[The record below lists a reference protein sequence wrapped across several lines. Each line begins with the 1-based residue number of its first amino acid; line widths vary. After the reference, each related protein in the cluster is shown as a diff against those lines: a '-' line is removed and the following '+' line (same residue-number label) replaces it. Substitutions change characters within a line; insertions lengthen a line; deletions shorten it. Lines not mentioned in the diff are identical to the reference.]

1 MEFLLHYCGND
12 YLLFWR
18 RTHIYLLSILNMRK
32 LIKTTILF
40 LLPLVIGLTYIEHC
54 LRKVPNDYS
63 YKNDYLKNHSSEIE
77 VLYLGSS
84 HIFFG
89 VNPEF
94 SKYKGFNLAM
104 TSQDL
109 SLDWKLFNNFK
120 DWKNLKTIVIP
131 IDYISL
137 YSKLEYGIE
146 GWRMKNYTIYNDISS
161 NKFEDHFEILNGKFS
176 DNITRLR
183 NYYQY
188 GKTDM
193 DCNRYG
199 FGTLYKSSIK
209 NDLKSSA
216 KIAAKRHSITID
228 SEKGK
233 RAYNDNTEA
242 IDNFISYAKNKNV
255 KILFVSVP
263 VTQYYSKLTKNEQLY
278 STFSFL
284 KRELEKNKNCHYLD
298 LMNDTEFSNIDF
310 YDADHLNSNG
320 AKKFTIKLD
329 DEIKKIPQH

>member
-1 MEFLLHYCGND
+1 MK
-12 YLLFWR
+12 
-18 RTHIYLLSILNMRK
+18 K
-32 LIKTTILF
+32 LIKNIFLF
-40 LLPLVIGLTYIEHC
+40 LFPIIICLGIIEFS

-63 YKNDYLKNHSSEIE
+63 YKNDYLTKNSGEIE

-146 GWRMKNYTIYNDISS
+146 DWRMKNYTIYNDISS
-161 NKFEDHFEILNGKFS
+161 NKFEDHLEIFNGKFS
-176 DNITRLR
+176 DNIKRLK

-188 GKTDM
+188 GKTDI
-193 DCNRYG
+193 DCNQYG
-199 FGTLYKSSIK
+199 FGTLYKSSVK
-209 NDLKSSA
+209 NDLISSA

-233 RAYNDNTEA
+233 RAYIDNTKA
-242 IDNFISYAKNKNV
+242 IENFIYYAKKNKIN
-255 KILFVSVP
+255 ILFVSAP
-263 VTQYYSKLTKNEQLY
+263 VTEYYSNLTKNEQLY
-278 STFSFL
+278 TTFSFL
-284 KRELEKNKNCHYLD
+284 KKQIENNNNCHYLN
-298 LMNDTEFSNIDF
+298 LMNDSEFNDGYF
-310 YDADHLNSNG
+310 FDADHLNNLG
-320 AKKFTIKLD
+320 AKKFTIKID
-329 DEIKKIPQH
+329 SAIQNIP

>member
-1 MEFLLHYCGND
+1 
-12 YLLFWR
+12 
-18 RTHIYLLSILNMRK
+18 MRK

-40 LLPLVIGLTYIEHC
+40 LLPLVIGLTYIEHL

-63 YKNDYLKNHSSEIE
+63 YKNSYLKEHSSEIE

-146 GWRMKNYTIYNDISS
+146 DWRMKNYTIYNDISS
-161 NKFEDHFEILNGKFS
+161 NKFEDHLEIFNGKFS
-176 DNITRLR
+176 DNIKRLKD
-183 NYYQY
+183 YYQY
-188 GKTDM
+188 GKTDI
-193 DCNRYG
+193 DCNQYG
-199 FGTLYKSSIK
+199 FGTLYKSSIS

-216 KIAAKRHSITID
+216 KIAAKRHTITID

-233 RAYNDNTEA
+233 RAYNDNTKA
-242 IDNFISYAKNKNV
+242 IENFIYYAKKNKIN
-255 KILFVSVP
+255 ILFVSVP

-284 KRELEKNKNCHYLD
+284 KIELEKNKNCHYLN
-298 LMNDTEFSNIDF
+298 LMNDSEFNDGYF
-310 YDADHLNSNG
+310 FDADHLNDLG
-320 AKKFTIKLD
+320 AKKFTIKID
-329 DEIKKIPQH
+329 SAIQNIP